1 MFRVASVLEF
11 CGRVSKGLNFCF
23 TEKTNILGA
32 FTKLVDHLPI
42 IISYLILENE
52 EASLKMF
59 FKRPVDSYS
68 QNLTIEFTLN
78 LKGA

>member
-1 MFRVASVLEF
+1 VASVLEF
-11 CGRVSKGLNFCF
+11 CGRVSKGFFCF
-23 TEKTNILGA
+23 SEKTNILGA

-59 FKRPVDSYS
+59 FKRPVDSCS

-78 LKGA
+78 VKGA